1 MKDIKIITMC
11 GSMRFA
17 DDMLAI
23 ARDLET
29 ERGYCVIQGI
39 YNPHQ
44 EIESDD
50 VLNHMVKSHYKK
62 IDLCDAIYVVNIN
75 GYIGETTQKEIE
87 YAKSQGKEVFYYE
100 PVKK

>member
-1 MKDIKIITMC
+1 MKEMKVITMC
-11 GSMRFA
+11 GSMKFA
-17 DDMLAI
+17 EEMPSI

-29 ERGYCVIQGI
+29 ERGYCVIQCT
-39 YNPHQ
+39 YNPHL

-50 VLNHMVKSHYKK
+50 VLQHMIKAHYKK

-75 GYIGETTQKEIE
+75 GYIGDTVKKEIE
-87 YAKSQGKEVFYYE
+87 YAKENGKEVLYYE